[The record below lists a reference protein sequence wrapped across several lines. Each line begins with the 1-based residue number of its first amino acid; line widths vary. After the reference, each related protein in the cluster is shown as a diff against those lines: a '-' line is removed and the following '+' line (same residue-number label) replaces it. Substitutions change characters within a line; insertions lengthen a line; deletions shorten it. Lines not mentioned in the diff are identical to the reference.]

1 MKYKVEMIFAFI
13 LAGFNGLL
21 GGLGYGFF
29 LLTQTSGAVSDIPV
43 YKVLLVAIA
52 IAIITYCV
60 SFYKLIKLAKQG

>member
-29 LLTQTSGAVSDIPV
+29 LLTQATSVADIAI
-43 YKVLLVAIA
+43 YKVLLVALA
-52 IAIITYCV
+52 IAIVTYAV
-60 SFYKLIKLAKQG
+60 AFYKLVKLAKSA